1 VPVGHGG
8 DADNQTLLAKDRGH
22 EVLYLISVKRDLIS
36 VKRDLISVKRDL
48 ISVKREDQ
56 TLLAK
61 DRVHEVL
68 SNLNYYH

>member
-1 VPVGHGG
+1 M
-8 DADNQTLLAKDRGH
+8 DRGH
-22 EVLYLISVKRDLIS
+22 EVVYLISVKRDLIS
-36 VKRDLISVKRDL
+36 VKRDLSSVKRDL